1 MTAFRWTDPYDE
13 MSDDELDEYTARSFA
28 KRTSTVAVS
37 FRVAPELLGR
47 LKREAARAG
56 VPYQTFMK
64 GMLEAGLSRL
74 ERSPSRRKQGRESA
88 GHARPSAR

>member
-1 MTAFRWTDPYDE
+1 VNAFQWTDPYDE
-13 MSDDELDEYTARSFA
+13 MTDEELDEYAARSFA
-28 KRTSTVAVS
+28 KRTGTVAVS
-37 FRVAPELLGR
+37 LRIAPEQLAR

-74 ERSPSRRKQGRESA
+74 ERRSPQRTRLRGTVRR
-88 GHARPSAR
+88 AR